1 MSQNFKLSVFLQLV
15 CYKWRGGQ
23 FIFWYALRF
32 FQRCIKG
39 YPDMRCISLLS
50 HKEVWEWPL
59 SPKYPTFAK
68 NAEHHAAQTARHDS
82 FHHFYESIEGTLVE
96 DVCNHKYL
104 DQIVF
109 IRKEQSLLCDWM
121 GWRQF
126 GSLLKSRKNTTD
138 STQQTEGQLLML
150 TDKVH

>member
-1 MSQNFKLSVFLQLV
+1 MITILHRGGYAQMITILHRGGGVSRDPQKWLRNM
-15 CYKWRGGQ
+15 CTTPKWRGGQ
-23 FIFWYALRF
+23 FIFWYPLRF

-82 FHHFYESIEGTLVE
+82 FHHFYENIEGTLVE

-121 GWRQF
+121 GWR
-126 GSLLKSRKNTTD
+126 
-138 STQQTEGQLLML
+138 
-150 TDKVH
+150 